1 MAYQKQKNIKNG
13 AFVCAACGARVTP
26 EGAGSAQRNH
36 CPECLCSLH
45 LDTQPGDRA
54 AGCGGVMEAV
64 GVWVRH
70 KGEWALIHR
79 CRITASLRMTTP
91 SSCLP
96 WRSGPLPTRLSP
108 GSCLGEWWR
117 NACHEKADI
126 RLSCGLA
133 KDGGACPSRAHRQT
147 ARKRRVC
154 GRLGMA

>member
-79 CRITASLRMTTP
+79 CRICGCLHSNRIAADDNPIKLLALAVRPVANPPFPWELLGRMVEER
-91 SSCLP
+91 LP
-96 WRSGPLPTRLSP
+96 
-108 GSCLGEWWR
+108 
-117 NACHEKADI
+117 
-126 RLSCGLA
+126 
-133 KDGGACPSRAHRQT
+133 
-147 ARKRRVC
+147 
-154 GRLGMA
+154 